1 MNRSSR
7 QLIGCLAMLLACLAG
22 AAEPPAASA
31 AAQQQIARA
40 GSQPS
45 VTGPE
50 AFFTGRVRVD
60 PIWPAGND
68 INASGL
74 YVTFEPGARSA
85 WHTHPKGQQ
94 LVVLSGMGRTQEWGK
109 PMQELRP
116 GDVVWCPPGVKH
128 WHGASPT
135 TAMVHIAV
143 TGMAEGNN
151 VEWMEKVSDAQYAA
165 R

>member
-1 MNRSSR
+1 MKRCSR
-7 QLIGCLAMLLACLAG
+7 QLIGCLAMLQACLVS
-22 AAEPPAASA
+22 AAEPPTATA

-45 VTGPE
+45 AVGPE

-94 LVVLSGMGRTQEWGK
+94 LVVLSGTGRTQEWGK

-128 WHGASPT
+128 WHGASTT
-135 TAMVHIAV
+135 TAMTHIAV
-143 TGMAEGNN
+143 TGMADGKN
-151 VEWMEKVSDAQYAA
+151 VEWMEKVSDEQYPT